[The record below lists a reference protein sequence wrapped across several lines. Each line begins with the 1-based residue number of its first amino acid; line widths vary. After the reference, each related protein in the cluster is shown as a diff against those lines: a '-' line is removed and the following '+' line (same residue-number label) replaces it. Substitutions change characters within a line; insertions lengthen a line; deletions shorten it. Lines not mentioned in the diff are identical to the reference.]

1 MAERVFLTTVT
12 LDERGQP
19 LIIMQI
25 PAEPGDPDFKL
36 EFGPRSARQMA
47 ATLLEQA
54 ELAERLATIRPAGP
68 VN

>member
-19 LIIMQI
+19 LIVMLI
-25 PAEPGDPDFKL
+25 PAEAGEPDFKL
-36 EFGPRSARQMA
+36 EFGPRSARQIA

-54 ELAERLATIRPAGP
+54 ELADKLATVRPAGP
-68 VN
+68 TN